1 MEKEILFD
9 LLNNLEVHDVRH
21 INMEWYDGGYLKHF
35 EYHQIKENKEDK

>member
-9 LLNNLEVHDVRH
+9 VLNNLEVDDIRH
-21 INMEWYDGGYLKHF
+21 LKMEWYDDGYLKAF